1 MGLGGLADD
10 ITDAELEQSMRD
22 ATQGDAENDKFFLRL
37 LFRLCRLR
45 NCSKNLYNPSN
56 FKIDLYVCLTFIPN

>member
-10 ITDAELEQSMRD
+10 ISDAELEQSMREV
-22 ATQGDAENDKFFLRL
+22 TQGDAENDKFFL
-37 LFRLCRLR
+37 FRLCRLF

-56 FKIDLYVCLTFIPN
+56 SKIDLYVCLTYIPN